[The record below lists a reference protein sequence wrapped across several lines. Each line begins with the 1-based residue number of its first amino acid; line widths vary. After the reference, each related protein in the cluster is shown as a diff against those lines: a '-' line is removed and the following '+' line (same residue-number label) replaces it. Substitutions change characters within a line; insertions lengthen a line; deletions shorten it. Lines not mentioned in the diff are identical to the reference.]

1 MPEISTDQPAAFHD
15 DDATIQEALSE
26 AHVPALMMAM
36 VHLTG
41 DTSILR
47 GDIRPS
53 ANMFGDGEGDLSA
66 ADRDSVRQQALEVLG
81 QYRDSGGTLPTAP
94 TAETLQEMVNFMLG
108 EEVPEK
114 YVALL
119 QEELGISGVDS
130 RDVQIALPDG
140 AGEGDFKAL
149 IVGAGMSGLLAAI
162 RLKNAGI
169 PFVIIE
175 KHEAIG
181 GTWFANTYPGC
192 RVDNPNH
199 LYSYSFEPNHDWPL
213 HFSTHDVL
221 FDYFNRC
228 ADKYGIR
235 EHIRFSTEVVQ
246 ATYDEGSAKWSVDVR
261 GSDGTTETIEA
272 QAFISAVGQLNR
284 PKMPDIPGIDSFQ
297 GTSFHSAEWNH
308 DCDLKG
314 KRVAVVGTGA
324 SAAQFIPEIAP
335 DAGDLT
341 IFQRTPPWISETP
354 HYHDAVS
361 DNIKW
366 LLHNVPYYDKW
377 YRFWLFWMTSEGLL
391 PMVKVDPDWT
401 SDDGS
406 VSESH
411 AMIQNMTI
419 DYIAKQVGD
428 DPELLKHAVP
438 NYPMGGKRNLR
449 DNGAWLKALKRD
461 NVTLTT
467 AAIAEITPAGIR
479 TEDGEEHEVDVIV
492 YGTGFKASEFLAP
505 MKIIGKDGVD
515 LRESWGDNPRAYLG
529 ITVPGF
535 PNFFCLYGP
544 NTNIV
549 VNGSIIFFAECEVR
563 YVLACVK
570 LLVEEG
576 RASMECRQDI
586 HDSFNEEIDA
596 ANEQMAWGLPGFS
609 SWYKNSEGRV
619 TQNWPH
625 SLLDYWAATREPTPA
640 DFEFT

>member
-1 MPEISTDQPAAFHD
+1 MPESLTDYPGLFHD
-15 DDATIQEALSE
+15 GDETIQKALSE

-36 VHLTG
+36 VHMTG

-47 GDIRPS
+47 GNIRPS
-53 ANMFGDGEGDLSA
+53 ANLFGDGEGDLSA
-66 ADRDSVRQQALEVLG
+66 SDKDSVRLQALKVLA
-81 QYRDSGGTLPTAP
+81 QFRDSGGAMPP
-94 TAETLQEMVNFMLG
+94 PPGAETLQEMVNFMLG
-108 EEVPEK
+108 EDVPEK

-119 QEELGISGVDS
+119 QEELGVSGVDS
-130 RDVQIALPDG
+130 RDVHIALPDG
-140 AGEGDFKAL
+140 ATEGDFRVL

-175 KHEAIG
+175 KNEAIG

-235 EHIRFSTEVVQ
+235 EHIRFNTEVVQ
-246 ATYDEGSAKWSVDVR
+246 ATYNEEAANWSVEVRDEG
-261 GSDGTTETIEA
+261 GTTETLEA

-284 PKMPDIPGIDSFQ
+284 PKMPDIPGIERFE
-297 GTSFHSAEWNH
+297 GASFHSAEWDH
-308 DCDLKG
+308 GVDLKG

-335 DAGDLT
+335 EAGDLT

-366 LLHNVPYYDKW
+366 LLHHVPYYDKW

-391 PMVKVDPDWT
+391 PMVKVDPNWT

-411 AMIQNMTI
+411 AMIQNMTK
-419 DYIAKQVGD
+419 DYIARQVGD
-428 DPELLKHAVP
+428 DPDLLEKVVP

-461 NVTLTT
+461 NVTVTT
-467 AAIAEITPAGIR
+467 DTIAEITATGVR
-479 TEDGEEHEVDVIV
+479 TEDGTEYPVDVIV
-492 YGTGFKASEFLAP
+492 YGTGFTASEFLAP
-505 MKIIGKDGVD
+505 MKIIGKEGVD

-535 PNFFCLYGP
+535 PNLFCLYGP

-576 RASMECRQDI
+576 LASMECRQDI
-586 HDSFNEEIDA
+586 HDSFNEDIDA
-596 ANEQMAWGLPGFS
+596 ANAQMAWGLPGFS

-625 SLLDYWAATREPTPA
+625 SLLDYWAVTREPAPA